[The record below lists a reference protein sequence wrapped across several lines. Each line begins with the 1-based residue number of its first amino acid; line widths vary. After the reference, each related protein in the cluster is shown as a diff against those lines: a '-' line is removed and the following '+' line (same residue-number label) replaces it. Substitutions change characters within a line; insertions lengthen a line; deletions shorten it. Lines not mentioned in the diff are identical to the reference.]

1 MITEAERLGLLGR
14 RAKRRSS
21 EQRYHPLV
29 REFLEDR
36 LRREIGPSGV
46 DELHVRIAQWAEP
59 HDWQSAAYHYTSA
72 RDAAALVRVIDA
84 HLDTIVGTGAVST
97 AFDYYRSAGSP
108 VRTAGV
114 EVLESR
120 RASREGDVTTVLK
133 HAAAATALDPENE
146 VVMLNAIASHTLSGD
161 LATAQILAEA
171 LASRATTPETRRLAE
186 GSVVVFG
193 MSIDGDM
200 LEAAATLAD
209 LADWSRSEG
218 RGHYEGV
225 SELNGANVLIAA
237 GRFDD
242 ALGRAQAAIDALT
255 ATSSGTELKSAIY
268 AKAAAL
274 AYLGDFD
281 VARALLTEAG
291 SSTRHSARA
300 EYLAEHGDIEAQ
312 LGSAS
317 VAANLLSRLDERQSY
332 SLADL
337 AAVARAVIQIREG
350 DIQAALE
357 ATARHDLSRPSAHA
371 AMKSRVLATRA
382 LAAVLAK
389 LPDASATA
397 LEAVASAGRQRAVL
411 WEALAN
417 LALAATSGHLDSALR
432 TLGGRLTCVVSMAAE
447 LVLAHLDQLGPE
459 ARNVVISEAVARPD
473 RWLPAIRMTVADQA
487 SPVGLLAARV
497 LAEVGTRA
505 DIPTLTAIG
514 KSKRATSQDRL
525 LGRTLA
531 RRLAPVAEV
540 SDLGR
545 VSVTVGAR
553 TIPGQD
559 LRRKVLALLCYLL
572 TRPRYSATREEVM
585 EAMWPEMAPAT
596 AVNSLNQSVYFLRR
610 VFEPEYAD
618 DATAG
623 YVRQDSDLLWL
634 DPSLVD
640 AASTRCA
647 RLLAD
652 YERTGNPET
661 ALALSEAYTE
671 RFALDFA
678 YEEWASDYREW
689 LHVSCLRILENE
701 VRRAANDGAFDIG
714 IAVARR
720 ALQTDPRNDAL
731 EASLLRLLR
740 GYGAHAAAAEQYGRY
755 STLLRRDLGVEA
767 PPADEV

>member
-1 MITEAERLGLLGR
+1 
-14 RAKRRSS
+14 
-21 EQRYHPLV
+21 
-29 REFLEDR
+29 
-36 LRREIGPSGV
+36 
-46 DELHVRIAQWAEP
+46 
-59 HDWQSAAYHYTSA
+59 
-72 RDAAALVRVIDA
+72 
-84 HLDTIVGTGAVST
+84 
-97 AFDYYRSAGSP
+97 
-108 VRTAGV
+108 
-114 EVLESR
+114 
-120 RASREGDVTTVLK
+120 
-133 HAAAATALDPENE
+133 
-146 VVMLNAIASHTLSGD
+146 
-161 LATAQILAEA
+161 
-171 LASRATTPETRRLAE
+171 
-186 GSVVVFG
+186 
-193 MSIDGDM
+193 
-200 LEAAATLAD
+200 
-209 LADWSRSEG
+209 
-218 RGHYEGV
+218 
-225 SELNGANVLIAA
+225 
-237 GRFDD
+237 
-242 ALGRAQAAIDALT
+242 
-255 ATSSGTELKSAIY
+255 
-268 AKAAAL
+268 
-274 AYLGDFD
+274 
-281 VARALLTEAG
+281 
-291 SSTRHSARA
+291 
-300 EYLAEHGDIEAQ
+300 
-312 LGSAS
+312 
-317 VAANLLSRLDERQSY
+317 
-332 SLADL
+332 
-337 AAVARAVIQIREG
+337 
-350 DIQAALE
+350 
-357 ATARHDLSRPSAHA
+357 
-371 AMKSRVLATRA
+371 
-382 LAAVLAK
+382 
-389 LPDASATA
+389 
-397 LEAVASAGRQRAVL
+397 
-411 WEALAN
+411 
-417 LALAATSGHLDSALR
+417 
-432 TLGGRLTCVVSMAAE
+432 
-447 LVLAHLDQLGPE
+447 
-459 ARNVVISEAVARPD
+459 
-473 RWLPAIRMTVADQA
+473 
-487 SPVGLLAARV
+487 
-497 LAEVGTRA
+497 
-505 DIPTLTAIG
+505 
-514 KSKRATSQDRL
+514 
-525 LGRTLA
+525 
-531 RRLAPVAEV
+531 VAEV

-553 TIPGQD
+553 SIPGQD